1 MTPIQIKAVELAQKQ
16 RMPWGRYR
24 GKVMDEIPSSYLRR
38 LAENSDN
45 DIIASHADALWQW
58 REEMDAH
65 V

>member
-1 MTPIQIKAVELAQKQ
+1 MNPIQIKAVELAQKQ

-24 GKVMDEIPSSYLRR
+24 GKKMDEIPSGYLRW
-38 LAENSDN
+38 LAESCDN
-45 DIIASHADALWQW
+45 AIISHHADVLWNW

>member
-24 GKVMDEIPSSYLRR
+24 GKKMDEIPSSYLRR
-38 LAENSDN
+38 LSENCDN